1 MAEEQK
7 RSVAEIERYIR
18 EVVSEVKS
26 TAKVDTGFLRRSIRG
41 NWFRNIAT
49 FREVFYGAYN
59 DNSKL
64 IQIAKR
70 IMPDDIPWRVIYVDE
85 EGRETEIEG
94 KTRSGR
100 TISRKSISSE
110 NVNTSNIKKL
120 IAAIQKR
127 NAAKKINTTA
137 GSGENNNEG
146 A

>member
-1 MAEEQK
+1 MAEQK

-18 EVVSEVKS
+18 EVVSEAKS
-26 TAKVDTGFLRRSIRG
+26 TAKVDTGFLKRSIRG
-41 NWFRNIAT
+41 NWFRSIAT

-64 IQIAKR
+64 IEIAKR

-100 TISRKSISSE
+100 KISRKSISSE

-120 IAAIQKR
+120 IAAIHAR
-127 NAAKKINTTA
+127 NAKAKDSTTTA
-137 GSGENNNEG
+137 DRETD
-146 A
+146 

>member
-1 MAEEQK
+1 MAEQK
-7 RSVAEIERYIR
+7 RSVAEIERYIK
-18 EVVSEVKS
+18 EVVSETKS
-26 TAKVDTGFLRRSIRG
+26 TAKVDTGFLKRSIRG

-49 FREVFYGAYN
+49 FREVFYGVYN

-64 IQIAKR
+64 VENAKR

-120 IAAIQKR
+120 IAAIHAR
-127 NAAKKINTTA
+127 NAKAQDSTA
-137 GSGENNNEG
+137 TADRETD
-146 A
+146 